1 MEDVVDVLSAAGSAW
16 HREDV
21 IRAFC
26 DLQQPLPNIDG
37 TQWAA
42 LIEEA
47 ADRFIA
53 AGVNLDPNRGV
64 GGRVRG
70 SDGRSEWI
78 EPVAAHLTSER
89 ILTQEEAILTWAIDT
104 QIGEPQP
111 SATVRR
117 GVMDVLQRDAAR
129 TVAGADRLV
138 IVVGPAGTGK
148 TTMLRAAVEDL
159 HRQGRT
165 VYGVSTTAKAA
176 RTLERETGMRS
187 DTIAKLV
194 HEWGLPER
202 PPDPEW
208 RLPPG
213 TTLIVDEAG
222 MIGTPNLHRLIELA
236 DQQHWRL
243 ALVGDP
249 RQLQAVGRGGMF
261 TELCNTGRAI
271 ELEHIH
277 RFTEP

>member
-21 IRAFC
+21 IRAYC

-78 EPVAAHLTSER
+78 EPVAAHITSEP
-89 ILTQEEAILTWAIDT
+89 ILTQEEAILTWAIDA
-104 QIGEPQP
+104 QMSEPSP
-111 SATVRR
+111 SPTVRR
-117 GVMDVLQRDAAR
+117 GVMDVLQFDAAR
-129 TVAGADRLV
+129 AVAGADRLV

-208 RLPPG
+208 RLPAG